1 MEDERNKT
9 MMNNIKKFFDVQ
21 LGNDVCPP
29 AKEKLLKKI
38 LPELCVENDIC
49 PLCSGDLVIS
59 DSGCVAFVN
68 ANKKC
73 PACKAVFKGEKSY
86 GRSADLKSTP
96 FIQR

>member
-21 LGNDVCPP
+21 LWDDVCTP

-38 LPELCVENDIC
+38 LPKFCVENDIC

-59 DSGCVAFVN
+59 DNECIAIIN
-68 ANKKC
+68 ANKEC
-73 PACKAVFKGEKSY
+73 LSCKAVFKGEKSY
-86 GRSADLKSTP
+86 GRPTNLKSAP
-96 FIQR
+96 FVQR